1 MGKAHSGDLRERVYG
16 EIAGGQSRRSA
27 ARRFGVSASTGVRL
41 ARRMIETGSLEPAR
55 QGRPPG
61 GGKLAPYRELLIGW
75 VEAEK
80 DITMPELAVRLAE
93 QCEVNVHPA
102 SLSRFLRGA
111 GYSFTKNAAGE
122 RSRSP
127 GRGRGPPDLADWRP
141 ASNGPR
147 AAPAGVRWRDGLHKQ
162 TDPPARPGAARRTC
176 EGKRS
181 DRPLVPPDLHR
192 PQAIP
197 WPVRSQSKR

>member
-111 GYSFTKNAAGE
+111 GYSFKKNAAGE

-127 GRGRGPPDLADWRP
+127 
-141 ASNGPR
+141 
-147 AAPAGVRWRDGLHKQ
+147 
-162 TDPPARPGAARRTC
+162 
-176 EGKRS
+176 
-181 DRPLVPPDLHR
+181 
-192 PQAIP
+192 
-197 WPVRSQSKR
+197 